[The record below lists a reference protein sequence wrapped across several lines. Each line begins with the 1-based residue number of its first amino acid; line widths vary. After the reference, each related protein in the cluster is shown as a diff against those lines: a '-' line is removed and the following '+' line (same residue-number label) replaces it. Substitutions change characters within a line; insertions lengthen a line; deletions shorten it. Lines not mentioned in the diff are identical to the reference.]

1 MINLFSNY
9 LVTTESG
16 PLCNRKPVCWLLKWC
31 TLVCMYRR
39 LLSALAFSA
48 HHQQAVV
55 SALFAAETAAGSLV
69 HRWGATNS
77 SLTAVFTHGF
87 CSFQPKLTILDYTE
101 YFAPCPIK
109 YGYFT
114 PIFSWFKIVSWKSL
128 WLVFKE
134 LIQNILGTMLQ
145 IWWNDLNF
153 LSLCIWGVLIQAS
166 FNKQLQCLVVYAVL
180 LV

>member
-1 MINLFSNY
+1 MINLSSNC
-9 LVTTESG
+9 LVTTVSG

-101 YFAPCPIK
+101 YFALCPIK

-128 WLVFKE
+128 WLVFQE
-134 LIQNILGTMLQ
+134 LIQNNLRTMLQ
-145 IWWNDLNF
+145 SWWNDLNF

-166 FNKQLQCLVVYAVL
+166 FYKQLQCLVVYAVL